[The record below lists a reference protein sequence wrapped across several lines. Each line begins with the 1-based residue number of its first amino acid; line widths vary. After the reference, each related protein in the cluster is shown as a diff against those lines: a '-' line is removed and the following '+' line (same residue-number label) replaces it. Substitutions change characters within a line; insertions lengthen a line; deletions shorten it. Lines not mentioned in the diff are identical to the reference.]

1 MGEEIATQKLI
12 AVFKLC
18 KKANLTTDEHG
29 FANLNMLKLKR
40 Q

>member
-12 AVFKLC
+12 AFSSFAQ
-18 KKANLTTDEHG
+18 KANLTTDEHG